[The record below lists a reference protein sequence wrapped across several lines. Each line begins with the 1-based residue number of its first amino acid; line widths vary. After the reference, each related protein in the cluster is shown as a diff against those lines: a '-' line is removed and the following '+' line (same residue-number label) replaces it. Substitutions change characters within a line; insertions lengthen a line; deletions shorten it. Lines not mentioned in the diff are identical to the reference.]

1 MKKLTKILNKYRKL
15 IILFLLLMIILC
27 LGLLTIGIF
36 KRITPKKEL
45 PDVPSSFFLE
55 NDKGYY
61 SLFNKKG
68 KQLID
73 YSFIRVNEF
82 YNEVSKVKDKDS
94 KYGIVNEKGKYI
106 VKPGKYENIYQYG
119 SLFKVEEDSKY
130 SLLNKDGKKIIKKT
144 DFNVETF
151 TGIDSFIVVSY
162 ADKYIIYNYNGKKI
176 YSFKMSKDTNIS
188 NPSAN
193 ELGKYGS
200 VYYDGL
206 TIIFNIASGKVM
218 AKIDD
223 DIGYCVNSTNEDE
236 SIISLKSC
244 KSWYEE
250 TEDIKYKVIIKNK
263 LKDIKEKCNKL
274 TLNDD
279 ILICTQDNARYML
292 NKKLEKVDIKV
303 NDITYYN
310 YNTYAIKKDN
320 NIQFIKNNKVKST
333 LKDAILADKG
343 YTSQGIYLTY
353 KDDKYT
359 YYNIKGKVLF
369 KKSYKNATA
378 FDSNGL
384 AIVSEDEDK
393 YYFINTKGKKV
404 SPDFTTANI
413 DGNYYTYSKDDL
425 YGILSKEG
433 KILVENKYSSVS
445 IRGINDHYYVVGN
458 LNDKEYELIDLETKR
473 IVLKTNEP
481 MILHDSYI
489 ITISKDNKTSYY
501 TYKGKEFN
509 KQ

>member
-1 MKKLTKILNKYRKL
+1 MNKITKILKKYRKL
-15 IILFLLLMIILC
+15 IILVLLIMIILC
-27 LGLLTIGIF
+27 LSLLAIGIF
-36 KRITPKKEL
+36 KRINPKKEL
-45 PDVPSSFFLE
+45 PDSPSSFFLE

-73 YSFIRVNEF
+73 SSFIRVNEF

-106 VKPGKYENIYQYG
+106 VKLGQYENIYQYG

-130 SLLNKDGKKIIKKT
+130 SLLNKNGKKIIKKA

-162 ADKYIIYNYNGKKI
+162 NDKYIIYNYDGKKI
-176 YSFKMSKDTNIS
+176 YSFKISDDKNMSG
-188 NPSAN
+188 PSAN

-218 AKIDD
+218 AKIKE
-223 DIGYCVNSTNEDE
+223 DIGYCVSSTNEDE
-236 SIISLKSC
+236 SIISLKTC

-250 TEDIKYKVIIKNK
+250 AEDIKYKVIIKNK
-263 LKDIKEKCNKL
+263 LKDIKEKCSKL
-274 TLNDD
+274 TLNDN

-292 NKKLEKVDIKV
+292 NKKLEKVNIKV
-303 NDITYYN
+303 NDATYYN
-310 YNTYAIKKDN
+310 YKTYAIKKDN
-320 NIQFIKNNKVKST
+320 DIQFVKNNKVKST

-359 YYNIKGKVLF
+359 YYNIKGKALF
-369 KKSYKNATA
+369 KNSYKNATA

-384 AIVSEDEDK
+384 ALVSKDEDK
-393 YYFINTKGKKV
+393 YYLINTKGKKV

-413 DGNYYTYSKDDL
+413 DGNYYTYSNDDL

-433 KILVENKYSSVS
+433 KVLVENKYTSVS

-458 LNDKEYELIDLETKR
+458 LNDKEYELIDLETRK

-489 ITISKDNKTSYY
+489 AVAKDDKLSYY

-509 KQ
+509 K